1 MKIVIMKTN
10 LMDELNIKFSIVEDT
25 MCELGDK
32 GEKVVQNMTWR
43 AKEMENIERALS
55 TLDATH
61 KVPRNPGLPRE
72 EH

>member
-1 MKIVIMKTN
+1 MNENCNHEDRN

-43 AKEMENIERALS
+43 AKEMENMR
-55 TLDATH
+55 
-61 KVPRNPGLPRE
+61 G
-72 EH
+72 

>member
-1 MKIVIMKTN
+1 MKTN

-43 AKEMENIERALS
+43 AKEMEILERVQA
-55 TLDATH
+55 
-61 KVPRNPGLPRE
+61 
-72 EH
+72 